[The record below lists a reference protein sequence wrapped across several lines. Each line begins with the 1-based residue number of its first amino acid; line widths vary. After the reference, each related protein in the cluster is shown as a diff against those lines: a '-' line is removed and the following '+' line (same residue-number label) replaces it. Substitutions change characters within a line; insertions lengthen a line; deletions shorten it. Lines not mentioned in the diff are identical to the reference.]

1 MNMLHLRDIISKGDK
16 GGLISGDVIIF
27 VSSFGSLFIL
37 IFKALNMIT
46 VSFSRRFSNTA
57 ALKDNASHWG

>member
-1 MNMLHLRDIISKGDK
+1 MNMSHLRDIISKGDK

-57 ALKDNASHWG
+57 ALKDNASH

>member
-1 MNMLHLRDIISKGDK
+1 MNIGTIERYNLSGNK
-16 GGLISGDVIIF
+16 GGLISEYLIIF

-37 IFKALNMIT
+37 YFKALNIIT

-57 ALKDNASHWG
+57 ALKDNASH

>member
-1 MNMLHLRDIISKGDK
+1 MNMSHLRDIISKGDK

-37 IFKALNMIT
+37 IFKSLNMIT

-57 ALKDNASHWG
+57 ALKDNASH